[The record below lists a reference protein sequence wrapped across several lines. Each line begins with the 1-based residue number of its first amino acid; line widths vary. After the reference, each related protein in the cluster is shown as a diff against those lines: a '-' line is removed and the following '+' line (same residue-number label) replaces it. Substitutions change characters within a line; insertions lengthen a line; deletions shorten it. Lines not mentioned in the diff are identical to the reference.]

1 MSKYTT
7 EVRFICETAAGLSE
21 STGYNSVNDIIT
33 QAIPKVFNFD
43 FPIFDEAYRNVL
55 LKKILKHYYT
65 REISEETV
73 GLWKLRMDTRLNEIM
88 PYYNQL
94 YRSELLEFNPL
105 YDVDF
110 TRTHE
115 GSGTNNRT
123 ESSTKNIAE
132 EHKTTIAEE
141 GSKNETDNRNITS
154 KNTVNST
161 NTTTG
166 TNSTNESGNSLDKYS
181 DTPQGN
187 LDNVVNGSY
196 LTNARDIDSERN
208 ISGETSETSTGNGVN
223 DYTETN
229 ANTLN
234 GTNNRKVSEGGTK
247 GITENGNVNGS
258 VNSTEEYLEKVS
270 GKMGGTNYSEML
282 MKYRK
287 TFLNIDMM
295 VINELEDLFFG
306 LW

>member
-7 EVRFICETAAGLSE
+7 EVRFICETASGLSE
-21 STGYNSVNDIIT
+21 SKGYNSVNDIIT

-94 YRSELLEFNPL
+94 YKSELLKFNPL
-105 YDVDF
+105 YDVDY
-110 TRTHE
+110 TREHK
-115 GSGTNNRT
+115 GNGTNNRT
-123 ESSTKNIAE
+123 GNTNKTVNEAYKKSIAE
-132 EHKTTIAEE
+132 EAT
-141 GSKNETDNRNITS
+141 KNETDNRQITS
-154 KNTVNST
+154 KNTIASNSET
-161 NTTTG
+161 NG
-166 TNSTNESGNSLDKYS
+166 TNSSNESGNSLDKYS
-181 DTPQGN
+181 DTPQGQ
-187 LDNVVNGSY
+187 LDNLVNGNY
-196 LTNARDIDSERN
+196 LTNARDIDSERTVN
-208 ISGETSETSTGNGVN
+208 GNNSETSSGSGTN

-229 ANTLN
+229 GNTLT
-234 GTNNRKVSEGGTK
+234 GTNTRNITDDNKRDM
-247 GITENGNVNGS
+247 TENENVTDS

-270 GKMGGTNYSEML
+270 GKIGSGNYSEML

-295 VINELEDLFFG
+295 VIDELEDLFFG

>member
-7 EVRFICETAAGLSE
+7 EVRFICETASGLSE
-21 STGYNSVNDIIT
+21 SKGYNSVNDIIT

-105 YDVDF
+105 YDVDY
-110 TRTHE
+110 TRTHK
-115 GSGTNNRT
+115 GNGTNNRT
-123 ESSTKNIAE
+123 GNTNKTVNE
-132 EHKTTIAEE
+132 EYKKSIAEE
-141 GSKNETDNRNITS
+141 GTKNETDNRQITS
-154 KNTVNST
+154 KNTIASNSET
-161 NTTTG
+161 NG
-166 TNSTNESGNSLDKYS
+166 TNSSNESGNSLDKYS
-181 DTPQGN
+181 DTPQGQ
-187 LDNVVNGSY
+187 LDNLVNGNY
-196 LTNARDIDSERN
+196 LTNARDIDSERTVN
-208 ISGETSETSTGNGVN
+208 GNNSETSSGSGTN

-229 ANTLN
+229 GNTLN
-234 GTNNRKVSEGGTK
+234 GSNTRN
-247 GITENGNVNGS
+247 ITDDSKRGMAENENVTDS

-270 GKMGGTNYSEML
+270 GKMGSANYSEML

-295 VINELEDLFFG
+295 VIDELEDLFFG